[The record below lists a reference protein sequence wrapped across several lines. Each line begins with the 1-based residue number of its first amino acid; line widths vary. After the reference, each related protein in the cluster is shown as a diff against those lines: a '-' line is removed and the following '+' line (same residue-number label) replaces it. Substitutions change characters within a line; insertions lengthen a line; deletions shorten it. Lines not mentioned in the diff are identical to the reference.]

1 MTVAE
6 ENFKRMDAEEFA
18 DLDPETGTLLDLRDE
33 NEFRLN
39 GIEGSLNIPLDLV
52 GTKLSSVPKDKP
64 VVVYCKVGVWSE
76 AIAEVLADRG
86 YDAATLEGGYNTYL
100 ALLYGI

>member
-18 DLDPETGTLLDLRDE
+18 DLDPETVTLLDLRDE

-64 VVVYCKVGVWSE
+64 VVV
-76 AIAEVLADRG
+76 
-86 YDAATLEGGYNTYL
+86 
-100 ALLYGI
+100 